1 MERAS
6 YDRPATTAKG
16 SLPGFRMSAA
26 GGVRAATVQRQGPRR
41 ACSVGRVLRRF
52 YEQGETSL
60 SATPVAPPARGLR
73 RLSVRTADAAQVRTV
88 SVITLST
95 IQSPAGPTVVG
106 EIVMKRS
113 GNLPGSIE
121 KKPGGDAI

>member
-73 RLSVRTADAAQVRTV
+73 RLSGSHRRCR
-88 SVITLST
+88 
-95 IQSPAGPTVVG
+95 PGPDRQRYHAVYYPISRRANRG
-106 EIVMKRS
+106 
-113 GNLPGSIE
+113 
-121 KKPGGDAI
+121 